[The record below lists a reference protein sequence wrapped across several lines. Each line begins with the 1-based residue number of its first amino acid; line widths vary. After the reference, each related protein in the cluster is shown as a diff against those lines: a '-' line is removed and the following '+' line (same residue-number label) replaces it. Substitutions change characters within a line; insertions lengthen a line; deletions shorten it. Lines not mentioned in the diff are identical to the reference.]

1 MLINIYLWSV
11 YFSVFVLYY
20 NNKFT
25 LKISDI
31 LSAEIAIVAMYK
43 FF

>member
-25 LKISDI
+25 LKMSDI
-31 LSAEIAIVAMYK
+31 LGAEIAIVAMYK

>member
-1 MLINIYLWSV
+1 MLINVYLWSV
-11 YFSVFVLYY
+11 YFSVFLLYY

-31 LSAEIAIVAMYK
+31 LGEEIAIIARYE